1 MLALV
6 VARPGPVCDGLVAL
20 LGATPNVRKIVQIA
34 RSEDAWDFVQTICPK
49 ITIIHA
55 SPLTDSLANLISQMR
70 AFCRRPILAIVNS
83 EEDRQ
88 TAVAFGA
95 DVVVMEGLPSSK
107 LAVYISSL
115 TESSISSPA
124 PIPDKRA

>member
-34 RSEDAWDFVQTICPK
+34 KPEDAWDFVQTICPD
-49 ITIIHA
+49 ITIICA
-55 SPLTDSLANLISQMR
+55 SPFSNRLANLISQVK
-70 AFCRRPILAIVNS
+70 AFGEWPLLAIVNS

-88 TAVAFGA
+88 TAVADGA

-107 LAVYISSL
+107 LAMHITTLLQQHSETQTV
-115 TESSISSPA
+115 
-124 PIPDKRA
+124 

>member
-20 LGATPNVRKIVQIA
+20 LGASPDVRKIVQVA
-34 RSEDAWDFVQTICPK
+34 RAEDAWDFVQSIYPDMTLIY
-49 ITIIHA
+49 A
-55 SPLTDSLANLISQMR
+55 SPLTSDVANLISQIK
-70 AFCRRPILAIVNS
+70 AYCGRPVLIVVSS

-88 TAVAFGA
+88 TAVAHDA

-107 LAVYISSL
+107 LATQITSL
-115 TESSISSPA
+115 LQQNE
-124 PIPDKRA
+124 DYHHKNVVNR

>member
-6 VARPGPVCDGLVAL
+6 IARPGPVCDGLVAL

-34 RSEDAWDFVQTICPK
+34 QPEDAWDFVQTICPD
-49 ITIIHA
+49 ITIICA
-55 SPLTDSLANLISQMR
+55 SPFANSLANLISQLK
-70 AFCRRPILAIVNS
+70 ASCRRPILAIVNS

-88 TAVAFGA
+88 TAVSYGA

-107 LAVYISSL
+107 LAMHITTLLQQHSETQTV
-115 TESSISSPA
+115 
-124 PIPDKRA
+124 